1 MARHLHIHIH
11 DCYPAPTGVTTDVY
25 DPAEHPRGGRGQFG
39 YGPGKPFQ
47 RGEHPR
53 NEGGTFVQGS
63 HPGERSERQKRERTD
78 LVANKKD

>member
-1 MARHLHIHIH
+1 MARHIHVH
-11 DCYPAPTGVTTDVY
+11 LYDCSLAPSGTTDAY
-25 DPAEHPRGGRGQFG
+25 DPGEHP
-39 YGPGKPFQ
+39 

-78 LVANKKD
+78 LVANQE